1 MFATNSFE
9 FEKNKEI
16 CEKDYLKDYPDT
28 KLKPKKIRFSIG
40 ERIHIKCPVGCHTD
54 PLDSAHYP
62 GYNGTVIDI
71 AKFGG
76 NGGFFKPKNANMY
89 MRDQEPIYRIKI
101 EKLHD
106 FYMKGI
112 ITDDVCAYNDELQK
126 IK

>member
-1 MFATNSFE
+1 MFTTTSFNFSKQKSITE
-9 FEKNKEI
+9 Q
-16 CEKDYLKDYPDT
+16 DYLKDYPNV
-28 KLKPKKIRFSIG
+28 KLKPKKIRFFIG

-76 NGGFFKPKNANMY
+76 NGGFYIPKNSTICV
-89 MRDQEPIYRIKI
+89 RDQEPIYRIKI
-101 EKLHD
+101 ETPHN
-106 FYMKGI
+106 FYMEGI
-112 ITDDVCAYNDELQK
+112 ITDDVCVYSEEIQK